1 MQTQLNALLSLPIVS
16 VIEIHDYLQIFFS
29 NGAILNI
36 FNKYSYKAN
45 DSRICSLVGTFATQ
59 LTQNQQNICIFF
71 SNGSELIIGLSNDD
85 YNGPEALEL
94 IRKGENPIVL

>member
-1 MQTQLNALLSLPIVS
+1 MQTQLNTILSLPIVS

-29 NGAILNI
+29 NGAILNL

-45 DSRICSLVGTFATQ
+45 DSRICSLVGSFVTQ
-59 LTQNQQNICIFF
+59 LTQNQQNICISF
-71 SNGSELIIGLSNDD
+71 SNGSELIIGLSYDD

-94 IRKGENPIVL
+94 IRKGEKPIVL